1 MRVLILT
8 SMRNEAPHLLEWI
21 AHHRGM
27 GADFLI
33 FSNDCEDG
41 TDTLLDALD
50 AAGIIRHMRTPEGE
64 KPPQWRALK
73 AAEGLVDA
81 DWVLHLDC
89 DEFINLRAPLQSF
102 EDLIGALPEGT
113 DAMALRWRL
122 FGHADRIVTGEGLT
136 VERFTEAAPEDCA
149 LPLSWFFKTLYR
161 RDAFQKAG
169 VHRPKQ
175 KKGSAPSW
183 VNGSGEGLPADFA
196 GDDGRINLY
205 GTKHGSALVQLNH
218 YSIRSTQEFMI
229 KRYRG
234 LPNRTGREIGL
245 AYWAERN
252 FNTVHDE
259 SILWRLEQTQ
269 AALADLRAIGDVAR
283 IEEQGRAWHEA
294 RFAAAMTDP
303 GEVQL
308 YWHLQLAGNSTP
320 PSPQAVQAHLQRRED
335 SGA

>member
-1 MRVLILT
+1 MTVLILT

-21 AHHRGM
+21 AHHRAM
-27 GADFLI
+27 GAEFLI

-41 TDTLLDALD
+41 TDALLDALD

-102 EDLIGALPEGT
+102 EDLMGSLPE
-113 DAMALRWRL
+113 DADAVALRWRL

-136 VERFTEAAPEDCA
+136 MERFTEAAPEDCA
-149 LPLSWFFKTLYR
+149 LPLSWFFKSLYR

-183 VNGSGEGLPADFA
+183 VNGSGEALPADFA
-196 GDDGRINLY
+196 ADEGRINLF
-205 GTKHGSALVQLNH
+205 GTTYGSALVQLNH
-218 YSIRSTQEFMI
+218 YSIRSAQEFMV

-269 AALADLRAIGDVAR
+269 ATLADLRAIGDVVR
-283 IEEQGRAWHEA
+283 IEEEGRAWHEA

-303 GEVQL
+303 AEVQL
-308 YWHLQLAGNSTP
+308 YWHLQLAGSSTP
-320 PSPQAVQAHLQRRED
+320 PSPQAVQAHLQRRQD